1 MAFSVCLS
9 GWTLIIIKTHIS
21 TTWRHL
27 QAGAGQVWVPLVMFI
42 IIIIIM
48 TIIINIIII
57 ISHQDP
63 LASLKVTVG
72 RGAGQVWVP
81 LVMFLN
87 TPATDMSLMD
97 AQTAL
102 TVARRGHFTMSSLH
116 MLDQA
121 NNYYLSLHSIEY
133 IF

>member
-9 GWTLIIIKTHIS
+9 GWTLIII
-21 TTWRHL
+21 
-27 QAGAGQVWVPLVMFI
+27 
-42 IIIIIM
+42 
-48 TIIINIIII
+48 N
-57 ISHQDP
+57 SHQDP
-63 LASLKVTVG
+63 LASLKVG
-72 RGAGQVWVP
+72 AGLGAGQVWGP

-116 MLDQA
+116 MLDQV
-121 NNYYLSLHSIEY
+121 NTFI
-133 IF
+133 I